1 MLLQH
6 WSALALVC
14 LDIGPLVCLA
24 LSALALVCFGT
35 EFDSNQQITW
45 SVYTNA
51 ILPIPLF
58 HMQGSST
65 VQNRRITQRSIP
77 LVWCDIVFYPC
88 KGIAWSGY
96 TNAILP
102 ILLFLMQQSSMAA
115 IEGLLRFT
123 L

>member
-6 WSALALVC
+6 WSASALVC

-24 LSALALVCFGT
+24 LSALALVCFST

-77 LVWCDIVFYPC
+77 SGVILYFIHARELLGLVIP
-88 KGIAWSGY
+88 
-96 TNAILP
+96 
-102 ILLFLMQQSSMAA
+102 MQSSQSYYFLCSNPLWYKV
-115 IEGLLRFT
+115 EGLLRFA